1 VLADSVLT
9 ELAVHQRV
17 RPGIVRSRGLAAK
30 AAGDES
36 AAFVLALEYFSEPF
50 CGEAPML
57 RILICAVILFACA
70 TSSKTVTR
78 DVHDCVY
85 LGLIDGGSR
94 SEIVSETQTMGPS
107 HLIWLHPPEVVR
119 GYLVES
125 NRSLYSCPS
134 PRPAAASFKQG

>member
-1 VLADSVLT
+1 MPNKGLQL
-9 ELAVHQRV
+9 V
-17 RPGIVRSRGLAAK
+17 RGQNCAHPSFHHRRSGIVRSRGLA
-30 AAGDES
+30 
-36 AAFVLALEYFSEPF
+36 VLALDLSREPF

-57 RILICAVILFACA
+57 RVLICAVILFACA

-107 HLIWLHPPEVVR
+107 HVIWLHPPEVVR
-119 GYLVES
+119 GYLFEL

>member
-1 VLADSVLT
+1 
-9 ELAVHQRV
+9 
-17 RPGIVRSRGLAAK
+17 
-30 AAGDES
+30 
-36 AAFVLALEYFSEPF
+36 
-50 CGEAPML
+50 ML
-57 RILICAVILFACA
+57 RVLICAVILFACA

-107 HLIWLHPPEVVR
+107 HVIWLHPPEVVR

-134 PRPAAASFKQG
+134 PRPAAASLRQG

>member
-1 VLADSVLT
+1 
-9 ELAVHQRV
+9 
-17 RPGIVRSRGLAAK
+17 
-30 AAGDES
+30 
-36 AAFVLALEYFSEPF
+36 
-50 CGEAPML
+50 ML
-57 RILICAVILFACA
+57 RISICAVILFACA

-94 SEIVSETQTMGPS
+94 SEIVSEIQTMGPS
-107 HLIWLHPPEVVR
+107 HVIWLHPPEVVR

-134 PRPAAASFKQG
+134 PPALTVAARSKTALEPPDEVAIRCRQRGVKSSCVLAASCCSW

>member
-1 VLADSVLT
+1 
-9 ELAVHQRV
+9 
-17 RPGIVRSRGLAAK
+17 
-30 AAGDES
+30 
-36 AAFVLALEYFSEPF
+36 
-50 CGEAPML
+50 ML

-94 SEIVSETQTMGPS
+94 SEVVSETQTMGPS
-107 HLIWLHPPEVVR
+107 HVIWVHPPEVVR

-134 PRPAAASFKQG
+134 PRPAAASFKQGLHCRQGPPSPAWTNWNALPVRAQGILLRRSRGLEVGA

>member
-1 VLADSVLT
+1 MTWTTTCWRHAAPASPPYGST
-9 ELAVHQRV
+9 GSAHP
-17 RPGIVRSRGLAAK
+17 RPQAS
-30 AAGDES
+30 
-36 AAFVLALEYFSEPF
+36 
-50 CGEAPML
+50 
-57 RILICAVILFACA
+57 LFPCST
-70 TSSKTVTR
+70 TSKRVTR
-78 DVHDCVY
+78 DGHDCVY